1 MSGIGSRLRQ
11 ERERLGLSQKKF
23 GEVGGVEANAQGRYE
38 SGDRVPKADYLS
50 RVAAKGVDVLYIV
63 TGRRTP
69 TRADNLSQ
77 SEEKILVSYRALY
90 KEDQDAIRHLTH
102 TLAELSVSSLMKER
116 RTPESLRAGR
126 SQCINQPPDTP
137 VEQVLVIWRLSLGQ
151 HAAFLLRCPATYK
164 TKSRGVCLIRV
175 LVVDDH
181 DLVRTGITRMLADID
196 GLQVVGQAESGEE
209 SLLKA
214 RELKPDVVLM
224 DVKMPGIGGLEATRK
239 LLRSHPDIKVV
250 AVTVC
255 EEDPFPTRLLQAGA
269 AGYLT
274 KGAGLNEMV
283 QAIRLVFAG
292 QRYISPQIAQ
302 QLVFKSF
309 QPSSESPFDAL
320 SEREIQIALMIV
332 GCQKVQIISD
342 KLCLSPKTVNTYR
355 YRIFEKL
362 SISSDVELTLL
373 AVRHGMVDASA

>member
-1 MSGIGSRLRQ
+1 
-11 ERERLGLSQKKF
+11 
-23 GEVGGVEANAQGRYE
+23 
-38 SGDRVPKADYLS
+38 
-50 RVAAKGVDVLYIV
+50 
-63 TGRRTP
+63 
-69 TRADNLSQ
+69 
-77 SEEKILVSYRALY
+77 
-90 KEDQDAIRHLTH
+90 
-102 TLAELSVSSLMKER
+102 
-116 RTPESLRAGR
+116 
-126 SQCINQPPDTP
+126 
-137 VEQVLVIWRLSLGQ
+137 
-151 HAAFLLRCPATYK
+151 
-164 TKSRGVCLIRV
+164 LIRV

-196 GLQVVGQAESGEE
+196 GLQVVGEADSGE
-209 SLLKA
+209 SALKQA

-239 LLRSHPDIKVV
+239 LLRSHPDTKVV

-255 EEDPFPTRLLQAGA
+255 EEDPFPTRLMQAGA

-274 KGAGLNEMV
+274 KGAGLDEMV
-283 QAIRLVFAG
+283 QAIRLAFAG

-302 QLVFKSF
+302 QLALKSF
-309 QPSSESPFDAL
+309 QPQGSPFDAL

-362 SISSDVELTLL
+362 SVTSDVELTLL
-373 AVRHGMVDASA
+373 AVRHGMVDASL

>member
-1 MSGIGSRLRQ
+1 M
-11 ERERLGLSQKKF
+11 
-23 GEVGGVEANAQGRYE
+23 
-38 SGDRVPKADYLS
+38 
-50 RVAAKGVDVLYIV
+50 
-63 TGRRTP
+63 
-69 TRADNLSQ
+69 
-77 SEEKILVSYRALY
+77 
-90 KEDQDAIRHLTH
+90 IR
-102 TLAELSVSSLMKER
+102 
-116 RTPESLRAGR
+116 G
-126 SQCINQPPDTP
+126 
-137 VEQVLVIWRLSLGQ
+137 
-151 HAAFLLRCPATYK
+151 
-164 TKSRGVCLIRV
+164 

-196 GLQVVGQAESGEE
+196 GLQVVGEADSGE
-209 SLLKA
+209 SALKLA

-274 KGAGLNEMV
+274 KGAGLDEMV
-283 QAIRLVFAG
+283 QAIRLAFAG

-302 QLVFKSF
+302 QLALKSF
-309 QPSSESPFDAL
+309 QPQGSPFDAL

-362 SISSDVELTLL
+362 SVTSDVELTLL
-373 AVRHGMVDASA
+373 AVRHGMVDASL

>member
-1 MSGIGSRLRQ
+1 M
-11 ERERLGLSQKKF
+11 
-23 GEVGGVEANAQGRYE
+23 
-38 SGDRVPKADYLS
+38 
-50 RVAAKGVDVLYIV
+50 
-63 TGRRTP
+63 
-69 TRADNLSQ
+69 
-77 SEEKILVSYRALY
+77 
-90 KEDQDAIRHLTH
+90 
-102 TLAELSVSSLMKER
+102 
-116 RTPESLRAGR
+116 
-126 SQCINQPPDTP
+126 
-137 VEQVLVIWRLSLGQ
+137 
-151 HAAFLLRCPATYK
+151 
-164 TKSRGVCLIRV
+164 IRV

-196 GLQVVGQAESGEE
+196 GLQVVGEADSGE
-209 SLLKA
+209 SALKLA

-255 EEDPFPTRLLQAGA
+255 EEDPFPTRLMQAGA

-274 KGAGLNEMV
+274 KGAGLDEMV
-283 QAIRLVFAG
+283 QAIRLAFAG

-302 QLVFKSF
+302 QLALKSF
-309 QPSSESPFDAL
+309 QPQGSPFDSL

-362 SISSDVELTLL
+362 SVTSDVELTLL
-373 AVRHGMVDASA
+373 AVRHGMVDASL

>member
-1 MSGIGSRLRQ
+1 M
-11 ERERLGLSQKKF
+11 
-23 GEVGGVEANAQGRYE
+23 
-38 SGDRVPKADYLS
+38 
-50 RVAAKGVDVLYIV
+50 
-63 TGRRTP
+63 
-69 TRADNLSQ
+69 
-77 SEEKILVSYRALY
+77 
-90 KEDQDAIRHLTH
+90 
-102 TLAELSVSSLMKER
+102 
-116 RTPESLRAGR
+116 
-126 SQCINQPPDTP
+126 
-137 VEQVLVIWRLSLGQ
+137 
-151 HAAFLLRCPATYK
+151 
-164 TKSRGVCLIRV
+164 IRV

-196 GLQVVGQAESGEE
+196 GLQVVGEADSGE
-209 SLLKA
+209 SALKLA

-239 LLRSHPDIKVV
+239 LLRSHPDTKVV

-255 EEDPFPTRLLQAGA
+255 EEDPFPTRLMQAGA

-274 KGAGLNEMV
+274 KGAGLDEMV
-283 QAIRLVFAG
+283 QAIRLAFAG

-302 QLVFKSF
+302 QLALKSF
-309 QPSSESPFDAL
+309 QPQGSPFDAL

-362 SISSDVELTLL
+362 SVTSDVELTLL
-373 AVRHGMVDASA
+373 AVRHGMVDASL

>member
-1 MSGIGSRLRQ
+1 MTMVLIVEDNPINRDVLGRRLERRGYNIRFAEDGPSGI
-11 ERERLGLSQKKF
+11 
-23 GEVGGVEANAQGRYE
+23 
-38 SGDRVPKADYLS
+38 
-50 RVAAKGVDVLYIV
+50 AA
-63 TGRRTP
+63 
-69 TRADNLSQ
+69 
-77 SEEKILVSYRALY
+77 
-90 KEDQDAIRHLTH
+90 
-102 TLAELSVSSLMKER
+102 
-116 RTPESLRAGR
+116 
-126 SQCINQPPDTP
+126 
-137 VEQVLVIWRLSLGQ
+137 
-151 HAAFLLRCPATYK
+151 
-164 TKSRGVCLIRV
+164 
-175 LVVDDH
+175 
-181 DLVRTGITRMLADID
+181 
-196 GLQVVGQAESGEE
+196 
-209 SLLKA
+209 A

-274 KGAGLNEMV
+274 KGAGLPEMV

-302 QLVFKSF
+302 QLALKSF
-309 QPSSESPFDAL
+309 QPQTSHSPFDLL

-362 SISSDVELTLL
+362 SVTSDVELTLL
-373 AVRHGMVDASA
+373 AVRHGMVDTNL

>member
-1 MSGIGSRLRQ
+1 M
-11 ERERLGLSQKKF
+11 
-23 GEVGGVEANAQGRYE
+23 
-38 SGDRVPKADYLS
+38 
-50 RVAAKGVDVLYIV
+50 
-63 TGRRTP
+63 
-69 TRADNLSQ
+69 
-77 SEEKILVSYRALY
+77 
-90 KEDQDAIRHLTH
+90 
-102 TLAELSVSSLMKER
+102 
-116 RTPESLRAGR
+116 
-126 SQCINQPPDTP
+126 
-137 VEQVLVIWRLSLGQ
+137 
-151 HAAFLLRCPATYK
+151 
-164 TKSRGVCLIRV
+164 IRV

-214 RELKPDVVLM
+214 RELN
-224 DVKMPGIGGLEATRK
+224 
-239 LLRSHPDIKVV
+239 IKVV

-309 QPSSESPFDAL
+309 QPSSDSPFDAL

-373 AVRHGMVDASA
+373 AVRHGMVDASL

>member
-1 MSGIGSRLRQ
+1 M
-11 ERERLGLSQKKF
+11 
-23 GEVGGVEANAQGRYE
+23 
-38 SGDRVPKADYLS
+38 
-50 RVAAKGVDVLYIV
+50 
-63 TGRRTP
+63 
-69 TRADNLSQ
+69 
-77 SEEKILVSYRALY
+77 
-90 KEDQDAIRHLTH
+90 
-102 TLAELSVSSLMKER
+102 
-116 RTPESLRAGR
+116 
-126 SQCINQPPDTP
+126 
-137 VEQVLVIWRLSLGQ
+137 
-151 HAAFLLRCPATYK
+151 
-164 TKSRGVCLIRV
+164 IRV

-196 GLQVVGQAESGEE
+196 GLQVVGEADSGE
-209 SLLKA
+209 SALKQV

-255 EEDPFPTRLLQAGA
+255 EEDPFPTRLMQAGA

-274 KGAGLNEMV
+274 KGAGLDEMV
-283 QAIRLVFAG
+283 QAIRLAFAG

-302 QLVFKSF
+302 QLALKSF
-309 QPSSESPFDAL
+309 QPQGSPFDAL

-332 GCQKVQIISD
+332 GCQKVQLISD

-362 SISSDVELTLL
+362 SVTSDVELTLL
-373 AVRHGMVDASA
+373 AVRHGMVDASL

>member
-1 MSGIGSRLRQ
+1 M
-11 ERERLGLSQKKF
+11 
-23 GEVGGVEANAQGRYE
+23 
-38 SGDRVPKADYLS
+38 
-50 RVAAKGVDVLYIV
+50 
-63 TGRRTP
+63 
-69 TRADNLSQ
+69 
-77 SEEKILVSYRALY
+77 
-90 KEDQDAIRHLTH
+90 
-102 TLAELSVSSLMKER
+102 
-116 RTPESLRAGR
+116 
-126 SQCINQPPDTP
+126 
-137 VEQVLVIWRLSLGQ
+137 
-151 HAAFLLRCPATYK
+151 
-164 TKSRGVCLIRV
+164 IRV

-283 QAIRLVFAG
+283 QALSCLL
-292 QRYISPQIAQ
+292 YTSP
-302 QLVFKSF
+302 
-309 QPSSESPFDAL
+309 SPRD
-320 SEREIQIALMIV
+320 S
-332 GCQKVQIISD
+332 
-342 KLCLSPKTVNTYR
+342 
-355 YRIFEKL
+355 
-362 SISSDVELTLL
+362 
-373 AVRHGMVDASA
+373 

>member
-1 MSGIGSRLRQ
+1 M
-11 ERERLGLSQKKF
+11 
-23 GEVGGVEANAQGRYE
+23 
-38 SGDRVPKADYLS
+38 
-50 RVAAKGVDVLYIV
+50 
-63 TGRRTP
+63 
-69 TRADNLSQ
+69 
-77 SEEKILVSYRALY
+77 
-90 KEDQDAIRHLTH
+90 
-102 TLAELSVSSLMKER
+102 
-116 RTPESLRAGR
+116 
-126 SQCINQPPDTP
+126 
-137 VEQVLVIWRLSLGQ
+137 
-151 HAAFLLRCPATYK
+151 
-164 TKSRGVCLIRV
+164 IRV

-196 GLQVVGQAESGEE
+196 GLQVVGEGDSGE
-209 SLLKA
+209 SALKLA

-274 KGAGLNEMV
+274 KGAGLDEMV
-283 QAIRLVFAG
+283 QAIRLAFAG

-302 QLVFKSF
+302 QLALKPF
-309 QPSSESPFDAL
+309 QPQGSPFDSL

-362 SISSDVELTLL
+362 SVTSDVELTLL
-373 AVRHGMVDASA
+373 AVRHGMVDASL

>member
-1 MSGIGSRLRQ
+1 M
-11 ERERLGLSQKKF
+11 
-23 GEVGGVEANAQGRYE
+23 
-38 SGDRVPKADYLS
+38 
-50 RVAAKGVDVLYIV
+50 
-63 TGRRTP
+63 
-69 TRADNLSQ
+69 
-77 SEEKILVSYRALY
+77 
-90 KEDQDAIRHLTH
+90 
-102 TLAELSVSSLMKER
+102 
-116 RTPESLRAGR
+116 
-126 SQCINQPPDTP
+126 
-137 VEQVLVIWRLSLGQ
+137 
-151 HAAFLLRCPATYK
+151 
-164 TKSRGVCLIRV
+164 IRV

-196 GLQVVGQAESGEE
+196 GLQVVGEADSGEA
-209 SLLKA
+209 SLKVA

-239 LLRSHPDIKVV
+239 LLRSHPDVKVV

-274 KGAGLNEMV
+274 KGAGQDEMV

-302 QLVFKSF
+302 QLALKSF
-309 QPSSESPFDAL
+309 QPQGSPFDAL

-362 SISSDVELTLL
+362 SVTSDVELTLL
-373 AVRHGMVDASA
+373 AVRHGMVDASL